1 MFEAFDRS
9 ASGLWA
15 QRVRLN
21 TIASNLANVNTTR
34 DTQGRP
40 NPYQRKFALFMAGE
54 LGDREAVRVAE
65 IKTDASPP
73 RMKYEPDHPDA
84 VAEGKWAGYVRYP
97 NVDVMTEYV
106 NAMEA
111 TRAYEANI
119 AVIEASKSML
129 QSDLRLIA

>member
-21 TIASNLANVNTTR
+21 TIASNLANVSTTR
-34 DTQGRP
+34 DAQGRP
-40 NPYQRKFALFMAGE
+40 NPYQRKFALFMAGR
-54 LGDREAVRVAE
+54 LGDRDAVKVAGIRE
-65 IKTDASPP
+65 DDSPP
-73 RMKYEPDHPDA
+73 RMKFDPHHPDA
-84 VAEGKWAGYVRYP
+84 VKTGKWAGYVRYP

-119 AVIEASKSML
+119 AAMQASKAIFEN
-129 QSDLRLIA
+129 DLRLLA